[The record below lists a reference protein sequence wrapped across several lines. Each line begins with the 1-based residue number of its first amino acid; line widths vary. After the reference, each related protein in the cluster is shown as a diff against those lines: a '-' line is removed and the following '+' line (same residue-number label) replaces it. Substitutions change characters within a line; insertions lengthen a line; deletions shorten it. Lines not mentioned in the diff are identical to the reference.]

1 MRGRQ
6 RGKHCADLG
15 EYMLLSELARGQAGV
30 VEAVHG
36 EGSVRRHL
44 LDMGLTPNAVVTLQ
58 KTAPMGDPIQV
69 TVRGYEL
76 TLRLSEAD
84 NVLLRALGPQDHL
97 DALTGADAA
106 RSQAAGSAAAPS
118 ARADRTPLPHPGLG
132 EFGPAE
138 EAYRAHARR
147 AAAKTGPLTFA
158 LVGNQNCG
166 KTTLFNQLTGAN
178 QHVGNFPGVTV
189 DRKDGAIRGHAEAT
203 VTDLPGVYSLSPYSN
218 EEIVTR
224 DFLLDEKPDG
234 IINIVDGTNIERN
247 LYLTM
252 QIMELGIPM
261 VLALNMMDEVEANGG
276 TVRVNELEAELGIP
290 VVPISAAKNEGVDE
304 LVDHALHVARFDEAP
319 GRIDFCPASA
329 QEHDPLGAVHRCIHA
344 TAHIIEPYAEQASVP
359 ARFAATKMVEG
370 DELIARKLDLPESAI
385 SSVRELTAA
394 MEADAG
400 MDAEAALA
408 NMRFAFL
415 ANLCANTVVR
425 PHESRE
431 HKRSVSVDKLL
442 TGRYTGI
449 PCFFAIMAAVFVL
462 TFSVV
467 GAALSGLVSTGVDAA
482 LEALVVGCETWGL
495 NPVAQSLLVDG
506 IGAGVGAVIGF
517 LPTIVTLF
525 FFLSILEDS
534 GYMAR
539 VAFVMDRPM
548 RKIGLSG
555 RSIVPLLMGF
565 GCSVPSIMA
574 TRTLSSERDR
584 KMTTMLVPFMSCS
597 AKLPIYALLV
607 GAFFPRALQPV
618 VMIGLYAFGVA
629 VGISFA
635 AVLKRARFRGQ
646 PVPFVKELPNYR
658 LPAAKS
664 VARLVWDKAKGFVKK
679 AFTVVLA
686 ACVVIWFLQTFDA
699 RLNVV
704 DDVDASL
711 LAGIG
716 GLIAPLFAPLGFG
729 DWRAATALMT
739 GFMAK
744 ESVVSTL
751 TQVMGEGVDLT
762 MLFTPVTAMA
772 FLAFVLLYTPCVAA
786 IATVRSEQGGARAA
800 LEMVLLQCG
809 IAWVVSFAV
818 CLAGS
823 LVTGRIANAF
833 SLPGL
838 VAAVVIAVGIGVYLK
853 QQRTDGEL
861 KVGCKTCPASCKNSS
876 GCCH

>member
-1 MRGRQ
+1 
-6 RGKHCADLG
+6 
-15 EYMLLSELARGQAGV
+15 
-30 VEAVHG
+30 
-36 EGSVRRHL
+36 
-44 LDMGLTPNAVVTLQ
+44 
-58 KTAPMGDPIQV
+58 
-69 TVRGYEL
+69 
-76 TLRLSEAD
+76 
-84 NVLLRALGPQDHL
+84 
-97 DALTGADAA
+97 
-106 RSQAAGSAAAPS
+106 
-118 ARADRTPLPHPGLG
+118 
-132 EFGPAE
+132 
-138 EAYRAHARR
+138 
-147 AAAKTGPLTFA
+147 
-158 LVGNQNCG
+158 
-166 KTTLFNQLTGAN
+166 
-178 QHVGNFPGVTV
+178 
-189 DRKDGAIRGHAEAT
+189 
-203 VTDLPGVYSLSPYSN
+203 
-218 EEIVTR
+218 
-224 DFLLDEKPDG
+224 
-234 IINIVDGTNIERN
+234 
-247 LYLTM
+247 
-252 QIMELGIPM
+252 
-261 VLALNMMDEVEANGG
+261 
-276 TVRVNELEAELGIP
+276 
-290 VVPISAAKNEGVDE
+290 
-304 LVDHALHVARFDEAP
+304 
-319 GRIDFCPASA
+319 
-329 QEHDPLGAVHRCIHA
+329 
-344 TAHIIEPYAEQASVP
+344 
-359 ARFAATKMVEG
+359 MVEG
-370 DELIARKLDLPESAI
+370 DELIARKLDLPESAV

-467 GAALSGLVSTGVDAA
+467 GAALSDLVSTGVDAA
-482 LEALVVGCETWGL
+482 LEALAVGCETWGL

-618 VMIGLYAFGVA
+618 VMIGLYAFGVV

-646 PVPFVKELPNYR
+646 PVPFVMELPNYR

-818 CLAGS
+818 YLAGS

-861 KVGCKTCPASCKNSS
+861 KAGCKTCPAICKNSS

>member
-1 MRGRQ
+1 
-6 RGKHCADLG
+6 
-15 EYMLLSELARGQAGV
+15 MLLSELARGQAGV

-58 KTAPMGDPIQV
+58 KAAPMGDPIQV

-84 NVLLRALGPQDHL
+84 NVHVRALVSQDRP
-97 DALTGADAA
+97 DAPAGADAT
-106 RSQAAGSAAAPS
+106 RLQAAGTVARLAPA

-359 ARFAATKMVEG
+359 VRFAATKMVEG
-370 DELIARKLDLPESAI
+370 DELIARKLDLPESAV

-442 TGRYTGI
+442 TGRFTGI
-449 PCFFAIMAAVFVL
+449 PCFFAIMAAVLVL
-462 TFSVV
+462 TFSFV
-467 GAALSGLVSTGVDAA
+467 GAALSDLVSTGVDAA
-482 LEALVVGCETWGL
+482 LEALAAGCEAWGL

-506 IGAGVGAVIGF
+506 IGAGVGAASAFCPPSSRCSSSCPF
-517 LPTIVTLF
+517 LRTRATWRAWRSSWTVLCAKPACPGAP
-525 FFLSILEDS
+525 SCRCS
-534 GYMAR
+534 WASAAR
-539 VAFVMDRPM
+539 CR
-548 RKIGLSG
+548 
-555 RSIVPLLMGF
+555 RSW
-565 GCSVPSIMA
+565 
-574 TRTLSSERDR
+574 
-584 KMTTMLVPFMSCS
+584 
-597 AKLPIYALLV
+597 
-607 GAFFPRALQPV
+607 PRARC
-618 VMIGLYAFGVA
+618 
-629 VGISFA
+629 
-635 AVLKRARFRGQ
+635 RA
-646 PVPFVKELPNYR
+646 N
-658 LPAAKS
+658 
-664 VARLVWDKAKGFVKK
+664 
-679 AFTVVLA
+679 
-686 ACVVIWFLQTFDA
+686 
-699 RLNVV
+699 
-704 DDVDASL
+704 
-711 LAGIG
+711 
-716 GLIAPLFAPLGFG
+716 
-729 DWRAATALMT
+729 ATA
-739 GFMAK
+739 K
-744 ESVVSTL
+744 
-751 TQVMGEGVDLT
+751 
-762 MLFTPVTAMA
+762 
-772 FLAFVLLYTPCVAA
+772 
-786 IATVRSEQGGARAA
+786 
-800 LEMVLLQCG
+800 
-809 IAWVVSFAV
+809 
-818 CLAGS
+818 
-823 LVTGRIANAF
+823 
-833 SLPGL
+833 
-838 VAAVVIAVGIGVYLK
+838 
-853 QQRTDGEL
+853 
-861 KVGCKTCPASCKNSS
+861 
-876 GCCH
+876 

>member
-1 MRGRQ
+1 M
-6 RGKHCADLG
+6 
-15 EYMLLSELARGQAGV
+15 
-30 VEAVHG
+30 
-36 EGSVRRHL
+36 
-44 LDMGLTPNAVVTLQ
+44 
-58 KTAPMGDPIQV
+58 
-69 TVRGYEL
+69 
-76 TLRLSEAD
+76 
-84 NVLLRALGPQDHL
+84 
-97 DALTGADAA
+97 
-106 RSQAAGSAAAPS
+106 
-118 ARADRTPLPHPGLG
+118 
-132 EFGPAE
+132 
-138 EAYRAHARR
+138 
-147 AAAKTGPLTFA
+147 
-158 LVGNQNCG
+158 GNQNCG

-329 QEHDPLGAVHRCIHA
+329 QEHDPLGAAHRCIHA

-370 DELIARKLDLPESAI
+370 DELIARKLDLPESAV

-415 ANLCANTVVR
+415 ANLCDNTVVR

-467 GAALSGLVSTGVDAA
+467 GAALSDLVSTGVDAA
-482 LEALVVGCETWGL
+482 LEALAAGCEAWGL
-495 NPVAQSLLVDG
+495 NSVAQSLLVDG

-565 GCSVPSIMA
+565 G
-574 TRTLSSERDR
+574 
-584 KMTTMLVPFMSCS
+584 
-597 AKLPIYALLV
+597 
-607 GAFFPRALQPV
+607 
-618 VMIGLYAFGVA
+618 
-629 VGISFA
+629 
-635 AVLKRARFRGQ
+635 
-646 PVPFVKELPNYR
+646 
-658 LPAAKS
+658 
-664 VARLVWDKAKGFVKK
+664 
-679 AFTVVLA
+679 
-686 ACVVIWFLQTFDA
+686 
-699 RLNVV
+699 
-704 DDVDASL
+704 
-711 LAGIG
+711 
-716 GLIAPLFAPLGFG
+716 

-751 TQVMGEGVDLT
+751 TQVMGEGVELT

-818 CLAGS
+818 YLAGS
-823 LVTGRIANAF
+823 LVTGGIADAF

-838 VAAVVIAVGIGVYLK
+838 VAAGVIAVGIGVYLK
-853 QQRTDGEL
+853 RQRTDGEL
-861 KVGCKTCPASCKNSS
+861 RVGCKTCPANCKNSS

>member
-1 MRGRQ
+1 MGALLRRTLYYGVQTQTRGAEFPVLIW
-6 RGKHCADLG
+6 GNN
-15 EYMLLSELARGQAGV
+15 MLLSELARGQAGV
-30 VEAVHG
+30 VEFVEG
-36 EGSVRRHL
+36 QGSVRRHL

-76 TLRLSEAD
+76 TLRLNEAN
-84 NVLLRALGPQDHL
+84 NVRVRAL
-97 DALTGADAA
+97 DAA
-106 RSQAAGSAAAPS
+106 EDAAAVGAPS
-118 ARADRTPLPHPGLG
+118 ATNASAADNASATGSTPATAHREPVPHPGLG

-147 AAAKTGPLTFA
+147 ATAKTGPLTFA

-189 DRKDGAIRGHAEAT
+189 DRKDGTIRAHAEAT

-224 DFLLDEKPDG
+224 DFLLNEKPDG

-276 TVRVNELEAELGIP
+276 TIRVNELEAELGIP

-319 GRIDFCPASA
+319 GRIDFCPASEH
-329 QEHDPLGAVHRCIHA
+329 EHDPLGAVHRCIHA
-344 TAHIIEPYAEQASVP
+344 TGHIIEPYADQAKIP
-359 ARFAATKMVEG
+359 TRFAATKMVEG

-385 SSVRELTAA
+385 SSIRELTAS
-394 MEADAG
+394 MQADAG

-425 PHESRE
+425 PQESRE
-431 HKRSVSVDKLL
+431 HKRSAAVDKLL

-462 TFSVV
+462 TFSFI
-467 GAALSGLVSTGVDAA
+467 GAALSDLVSAGVDVCLNALAA
-482 LEALVVGCETWGL
+482 GCEAWGL
-495 NPVAQSLLVDG
+495 NPVAQGLLVDG
-506 IGAGVGAVIGF
+506 VGAGVGAVIGF

-555 RSIVPLLMGF
+555 RSSCAAHGSAARAV
-565 GCSVPSIMA
+565 SMA

-597 AKLPIYALLV
+597 AKLPIYALIV
-607 GAFFPRALQPV
+607 GAFFPRVLQPV
-618 VMIGLYAFGVA
+618 VMIGLYAFGVV
-629 VGISFA
+629 VGIAFA
-635 AVLKRARFRGQ
+635 VVLKRARFRGQ
-646 PVPFVKELPNYR
+646 PVPFVMELPNYR

-686 ACVVIWFLQTFDA
+686 ACVIIWFLQTFDA

-704 DDVDASL
+704 DDVNASL

-751 TQVMGEGVDLT
+751 TQVTGGADLT
-762 MLFTPVTAMA
+762 TLFTPVTALA

-800 LEMVLLQCG
+800 LETVLLQCG
-809 IAWVVSFAV
+809 IAWVVSLAV
-818 CLAGS
+818 YLVCSLATGS
-823 LVTGRIANAF
+823 IASAF
-833 SLPGL
+833 SVPGL
-838 VAAVVIAVGIGVYLK
+838 VAGVVIVA
-853 QQRTDGEL
+853 
-861 KVGCKTCPASCKNSS
+861 ASHCTSRVS
-876 GCCH
+876 EPMAS

>member
-1 MRGRQ
+1 M
-6 RGKHCADLG
+6 
-15 EYMLLSELARGQAGV
+15 
-30 VEAVHG
+30 
-36 EGSVRRHL
+36 
-44 LDMGLTPNAVVTLQ
+44 
-58 KTAPMGDPIQV
+58 
-69 TVRGYEL
+69 
-76 TLRLSEAD
+76 
-84 NVLLRALGPQDHL
+84 
-97 DALTGADAA
+97 
-106 RSQAAGSAAAPS
+106 
-118 ARADRTPLPHPGLG
+118 
-132 EFGPAE
+132 
-138 EAYRAHARR
+138 
-147 AAAKTGPLTFA
+147 
-158 LVGNQNCG
+158 
-166 KTTLFNQLTGAN
+166 
-178 QHVGNFPGVTV
+178 
-189 DRKDGAIRGHAEAT
+189 
-203 VTDLPGVYSLSPYSN
+203 
-218 EEIVTR
+218 
-224 DFLLDEKPDG
+224 
-234 IINIVDGTNIERN
+234 
-247 LYLTM
+247 
-252 QIMELGIPM
+252 
-261 VLALNMMDEVEANGG
+261 
-276 TVRVNELEAELGIP
+276 NELEAELGIP

-344 TAHIIEPYAEQASVP
+344 TAHIIEPYAEAGVRSRAFCRHEAGRGRRADRPASSTCRTIRSLVG
-359 ARFAATKMVEG
+359 ATT
-370 DELIARKLDLPESAI
+370 
-385 SSVRELTAA
+385 LTAA

-442 TGRYTGI
+442 TGRFTGI

-462 TFSVV
+462 TFSYR
-467 GAALSGLVSTGVDAA
+467 GRRTFRPGEHRRRRGS
-482 LEALVVGCETWGL
+482 LEALAAGCEAWGL

-506 IGAGVGAVIGF
+506 IVRRRGQRCIGF

-539 VAFVMDRPM
+539 VAFVMDRPHAQN
-548 RKIGLSG
+548 RPVRAQLSC
-555 RSIVPLLMGF
+555 RMLMGF

-646 PVPFVKELPNYR
+646 PVPFVMELPNYR

-818 CLAGS
+818 YLAGS
-823 LVTGRIANAF
+823 LVTGGIANAF

-853 QQRTDGEL
+853 RQRTDGEL
-861 KVGCKTCPASCKNSS
+861 KVGCKTCPANCKNSS
-876 GCCH
+876 GCCHYGQGSCSLLPPKHKNRPASNGSGAISHTRQTQPNGKPPATRPSRRPVRGRRPGR

>member
-1 MRGRQ
+1 
-6 RGKHCADLG
+6 
-15 EYMLLSELARGQAGV
+15 MLLSELARGQAGV

-58 KTAPMGDPIQV
+58 KAAPMGDPIQV

-84 NVLLRALGPQDHL
+84 NVHVRALDPQDRP
-97 DALTGADAA
+97 DAPAGADAA
-106 RSQAAGSAAAPS
+106 HSQAAGTAAAPS
-118 ARADRTPLPHPGLG
+118 ARADRAPLPHPGLG
-132 EFGPAE
+132 EFGPAD

-224 DFLLDEKPDG
+224 DFLLNEKPDG

-276 TVRVNELEAELGIP
+276 TIRVNELEAELGIP

-319 GRIDFCPASA
+319 GRIDYCPASEH
-329 QEHDPLGAVHRCIHA
+329 EHDPLGAVHRCIHA
-344 TAHIIEPYAEQASVP
+344 TGHIIEPYADQAKIP
-359 ARFAATKMVEG
+359 TRFAATKMVEG

-385 SSVRELTAA
+385 SSIRELTVS
-394 MEADAG
+394 MQADAG

-425 PHESRE
+425 PQESRE
-431 HKRSVSVDKLL
+431 HKRSAAVDKLL

-462 TFSVV
+462 TFSFI
-467 GAALSGLVSTGVDAA
+467 GAALSDLVSTGVDVCLDALAA
-482 LEALVVGCETWGL
+482 GCEAWGL
-495 NPVAQSLLVDG
+495 NPVAQGLLVDG
-506 IGAGVGAVIGF
+506 VGAGVGAVIGF

-565 GCSVPSIMA
+565 GCSVPSFMA

-597 AKLPIYALLV
+597 AKLPIYALIV
-607 GAFFPRALQPV
+607 GAFFPRVLQPV
-618 VMIGLYAFGVA
+618 VMIGLYAFGVV
-629 VGISFA
+629 VGIAFA
-635 AVLKRARFRGQ
+635 VVLKRARFRGQ
-646 PVPFVKELPNYR
+646 PVPFVMELPNYR

-686 ACVVIWFLQTFDA
+686 ACVIIWFLQTFDA

-704 DDVDASL
+704 DDVNASL

-751 TQVMGEGVDLT
+751 TQVTGGADLT
-762 MLFTPVTAMA
+762 TLFTPVTALA

-809 IAWVVSFAV
+809 IAWVISFAV
-818 CLAGS
+818 YLAGS

-861 KVGCKTCPASCKNSS
+861 KVGRKTCPASCKNSS

>member
-1 MRGRQ
+1 
-6 RGKHCADLG
+6 
-15 EYMLLSELARGQAGV
+15 MLLSELARGQAGV

-84 NVLLRALGPQDHL
+84 NVLVRALDPQDRP
-97 DALTGADAA
+97 DAPAGADAA
-106 RSQAAGSAAAPS
+106 HSQADAGTAAAPA
-118 ARADRTPLPHPGLG
+118 ARAGRSPLPHPGLG

-370 DELIARKLDLPESAI
+370 DELIARKLDLPESAV

-394 MEADAG
+394 

-462 TFSVV
+462 TFSFV
-467 GAALSGLVSTGVDAA
+467 GAALSDLVSTGVDAA
-482 LEALVVGCETWGL
+482 LEALAAGCEAWGL

-597 AKLPIYALLV
+597 AKLPIYSLLV

-646 PVPFVKELPNYR
+646 PVPFVMELPNYR

-809 IAWVVSFAV
+809 IAWVISFAV
-818 CLAGS
+818 YLAGS
-823 LVTGRIANAF
+823 LVTGGIANAF

-853 QQRTDGEL
+853 HQRTDGEL